1 MPVPSQGYFIVIYHS
16 FVLIGMLSI
25 KTHLPITHVCPWEA
39 CGENRTRVSSLENLD
54 NDHYMTH
61 ATTFTYSE
69 KYLVS
74 VSNLSSASTNIRNAS
89 SAFL

>member
-54 NDHYMTH
+54 NDRYMTH
-61 ATTFTYSE
+61 AVVPVGLEPTIFE
-69 KYLVS
+69 L
-74 VSNLSSASTNIRNAS
+74 
-89 SAFL
+89 

>member
-1 MPVPSQGYFIVIYHS
+1 M
-16 FVLIGMLSI
+16 
-25 KTHLPITHVCPWEA
+25 
-39 CGENRTRVSSLENLD
+39 TR
-54 NDHYMTH
+54 

-74 VSNLSSASTNIRNAS
+74 VSNLSSASTSICNAS